1 MASFRFLLSAAT
13 QRVSLYAVAP
23 VGRYK
28 LAVPFERALT
38 RLIPALLA
46 LCLQAGFAFAQ
57 QPVRDRVVQ
66 LDIPRQ
72 QADGALTALG
82 QQADI
87 TVLYRYDVVRS
98 YRTNVVSGQY
108 RLAIAVAELL
118 KNTRLKAEFAPSGH
132 LIVTRIEEDEQV
144 IMVRKEPK
152 KTVLATVI
160 SALFGVAAAGQVWA
174 QSGAEAGIEEV
185 VVTGVRGSIVRA
197 LDQKRNAIGVSDSI
211 SAEDIGKFP
220 DLNLSESLQRIPGVT
235 LNRNTSGE
243 GQALNVRGLGPEFTR
258 VEVNGMSGTANGSG
272 GRFGNSEGGRGF
284 NFELL
289 ASELFSNATV
299 YKSISA
305 SQAEGGLAGTVA
317 LKTPRPFDYPGARFS
332 ASIQGNYSEITGDT
346 DPRAAVLVSRNF
358 DDTFGIAASLAFS
371 DTSFRTDTV
380 EGGVWR
386 PLGNTAGAPLVANG
400 TRLYNFT
407 NERENLGSTLTVQF
421 RPSYQL
427 EMTLDGIYATSD
439 SERVAN
445 RDDAPIEGG
454 QTGVGGTLVVENNV
468 VTAGDFTG
476 VQQRVGTNFFTTDED
491 FTQLTLT
498 ADWTPNENWLISPFM
513 GYSTR
518 EAARTRD
525 LYSFRLADTSNPGNI
540 SFDPGTISYQLRGDY
555 VDFSSDQTDFAS
567 NPGNFLFN
575 VFILR
580 PSTDEDE
587 EFTTRLDFERLIN
600 DEGLTSIQFG
610 VRYADRSKTRTQT
623 QERLQRLAGVGIELP
638 PNLSSVAQLLELDVD
653 GADANLPASI
663 LAANPSLIR
672 DVFYPGGDAV
682 AGTFIRPLPGFG
694 AQESWQI
701 EEQTF
706 NAYFQANFEIGAAQ
720 FNAGLRLVRTDQTSS
735 GFTVENIFQP
745 TERITPISVD
755 THYTEYLPSASLR
768 YEIQE
773 ELIFRTAYSTTLTRA
788 NLPQLAP
795 SESVRGISE
804 VDGGTGSRGN
814 PQLQPFTADNF
825 DIGIEWYFAEEGILS
840 LAFFYKDIGSLI
852 DTTTFTESREFPRQ
866 ADGVLVTGDIL
877 FTQPVNGESANVQ
890 GLELALQTALAGNF
904 GALFNYTYTDSEAD
918 FGDEDDVRSTG
929 LPGLSEN
936 SLNVSFYYDD
946 GRLDARLSYAWR
958 DRYLAQ
964 FSDDFGVSR
973 FIDDFG
979 QLDFSANYRLNDNLQ
994 LQFQVL
1000 NITEEQ
1006 RINQATSQFLPY
1018 GVSELDRRVFFGARY
1033 AF

>member
-1 MASFRFLLSAAT
+1 MASCRFLLSAAA

-46 LCLQAGFAFAQ
+46 LCLQAGFVFAQ

-132 LIVTRIEEDEQV
+132 LIITEIEQDEKV
-144 IMVRKEPK
+144 KTVRKEPR
-152 KTVLATVI
+152 KTVLAAVM
-160 SALFGVAAAGQVWA
+160 SALFSATAAGQA
-174 QSGAEAGIEEV
+174 QAQGGTEADIEEV
-185 VVTGVRGSIVRA
+185 VVTGVRASIVRA

-258 VEVNGMSGTANGSG
+258 VEVNGMSGTGNGSG

-299 YKSISA
+299 HKSISA
-305 SQAEGGLAGTVA
+305 SQAEGGLAGTVS
-317 LKTPRPFDYPGARFS
+317 LTTPRPFDYPGTKLS

-358 DDTFGIAASLAFS
+358 DDKFGIAASLAFS
-371 DTSFRTDTV
+371 DTFFRTDTV

-386 PLGNTAGAPLVANG
+386 PLGNVAGEPLVANG

-407 NERENLGSTLTVQF
+407 DERENLGSTVTLQF
-421 RPSYQL
+421 RPSDQL
-427 EMTLDGIYATSD
+427 EVTLDGIYATSD

-454 QTGVGGTLVVENNV
+454 QTGVDGTLVVENNV

-498 ADWTPNENWLISPFM
+498 ADWTPNENWVISPFI

-518 EAARTRD
+518 EAERTRD
-525 LYSFRLADTSNPGNI
+525 LYSFRLADTSDPDNI

-567 NPGNFLFN
+567 NPENFLFN

-587 EFTTRLDFERLIN
+587 EFTTKLDFERLIN

-610 VRYADRSKTRTQT
+610 VRYADRTKTRTQT

-653 GADANLPASI
+653 GADANLPAAI
-663 LAANPSLIR
+663 LAADPSLIR

-745 TERITPISVD
+745 TERITPISID

-773 ELIFRTAYSTTLTRA
+773 DLIFRTAYSTTLTRA

-814 PQLQPFTADNF
+814 PELQPFTADNF
-825 DIGIEWYFAEEGILS
+825 DIGVEWYFAEEGILS

-852 DTTTFTESREFPRQ
+852 DTTTFTDSREFPRQ

-877 FTQPVNGESANVQ
+877 FTQPVNGESASVQ
-890 GLELALQTALAGNF
+890 GLELALQTALAENF

-929 LPGLSEN
+929 LPGLSAN

-1018 GVSELDRRVFFGARY
+1018 GVSKLDRRVFFGARY